1 MQLKLTERNTQEVK
15 PRPGAAEFLIV
26 RVPPEHTV
34 AAHFREGVQEDIHT
48 TGHNSV
54 GEDPMGE
61 NSESGSGLGLS
72 DEVVLNVLVEVCG
85 FSSHSFSSHALSKVG
100 TVTGLHVS
108 PIDRVL
114 RIL

>member
-1 MQLKLTERNTQEVK
+1 MLTERDTQEVN
-15 PRPGAAEFLIV
+15 PRPGAAEFFIV
-26 RVPPEHTV
+26 RVPPEHTI
-34 AAHFREGVQEDIHT
+34 AAHFREGVQEDPHA

-54 GEDPMGE
+54 GEDPVGE
-61 NSESGSGLGLS
+61 NSKGGSGLCLP
-72 DEVVLNVLVEVCG
+72 DEVVLKVLVEVCG